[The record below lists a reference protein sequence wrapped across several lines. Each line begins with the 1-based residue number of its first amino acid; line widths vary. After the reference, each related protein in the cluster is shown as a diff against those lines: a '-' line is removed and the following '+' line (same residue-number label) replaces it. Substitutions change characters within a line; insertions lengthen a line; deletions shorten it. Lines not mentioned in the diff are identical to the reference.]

1 MLIPSQIRR
10 PNALGYALT
19 ALVIV
24 LLGIVSSA
32 YVYTQVD
39 TAGREHI
46 KDRAQTVAEML
57 SKEDVM
63 DLSGKSSDIDTSSYE
78 RIKSILTRIR
88 QVNSDVRFAY
98 LVGVHPN
105 GDIFFYADSEDPSSE
120 DYSPPGQE
128 YEEAPPAMR
137 GMFDTGI
144 PVTEGPVR
152 DRWGV
157 WVSAYAPVRDDGG
170 RIIALLGLDLP
181 ASEFI
186 TDVVA
191 YSLLPLLVALV
202 LLVLLTAAERLHARE
217 YRSVGQKAEFLSI
230 ASHEIRTP
238 LTGIRWAVES
248 MLSNRTNPVTGDTK
262 TTLERVHESC
272 LMLIARINNLLDV
285 TAFESRGVSVLKKSD
300 IEIPSFVE
308 EIVESLALSAMQR
321 QVRIVIDPSVRD
333 AGTFTADPQTMHHV
347 FFNLIANA
355 VKYTNP
361 NTEVR
366 IQYERSPRMHVFSFV
381 DHGPGM
387 SAHDQ
392 AHIFEGYHRTEAAV
406 RSGQYGSGLGLYLA
420 RTAANLHG
428 GSVDVLSTVGEGAR
442 FTLTIPT

>member
-10 PNALGYALT
+10 PNALGYALV

-24 LLGIVSSA
+24 SLGVLSSA
-32 YVYTQVD
+32 YVYTQID
-39 TAGREHI
+39 QSGREHI
-46 KDRAQTVAEML
+46 KDRAQTVAEMFPKADIEEL
-57 SKEDVM
+57 AGASY
-63 DLSGKSSDIDTSSYE
+63 DLGTPAYARVKNT
-78 RIKSILTRIR
+78 LTRIR

-98 LVGVHPN
+98 LVGTHSN
-105 GDIFFYADSEDPSSE
+105 GNIFFFADSENPSSQ

-128 YEEAPPAMR
+128 YEEASPAMHD
-137 GMFDTGI
+137 MFETGV
-144 PVTEGPVR
+144 PVTEGPDR

-157 WVSAYAPVRDDGG
+157 WISAYAPVRDDSGK
-170 RIIALLGLDLP
+170 IIALLGLDLP
-181 ASEFI
+181 ASQYV

-191 YSLLPLLVALV
+191 YSLLPLLVALL
-202 LLVLLTAAERLHARE
+202 LLVLITAAERMHARE
-217 YRSVGQKAEFLSI
+217 YRSIAQKAEFLSI

-248 MLSNRTNPVTGDTK
+248 MLSSRTNPVAGELR
-262 TTLERVHESC
+262 TTLERVHEGC

-300 IEIPSFVE
+300 IDIPSFVH
-308 EIVESLALSAMQR
+308 EIVESLELSAMQR
-321 QVRIVIDPSVRD
+321 EVRIVIDPSVEE
-333 AGTFTADPQTMHHV
+333 AGVFRADPQTMHHV
-347 FFNLIANA
+347 FFNLMANA

-366 IQYERSPRMHVFSFV
+366 IAYERSPRMHVFCFV
-381 DHGPGM
+381 DQGPGM

-420 RTAANLHG
+420 RTAAELHG
-428 GSVDVLSTVGEGAR
+428 GSVNVMSTLGEGAR
-442 FTLTIPT
+442 FTLTIPG